1 MIHLQTKNGQCE
13 MKGTSQ
19 SSIAG
24 FASGLVTNFDGTI
37 SSLTTIPQQA
47 RISPACQ
54 EALAK
59 LSELGKFK
67 VIAVISGRSAEES
80 RRLVGLDH
88 LYYIG
93 NNGLEILAPGSLFAQ
108 PVKAARPYLNL
119 IKTVLETIEQSL
131 GNLQNNE
138 ALNRLEGSNWA
149 RRLVFENKRLS
160 ASIHYRQFAN
170 DQLIKSFLLEKIKL
184 ITTKAGLSVEEGP
197 KYIEIRPPVRVNK
210 GTALVDLCELYG
222 LNNLIYLGSDATDL
236 EAFMTIQ
243 RLTQEHRQVRREI
256 ILDWPEFIG
265 LKVAVQ
271 NPETPPELIVSADR
285 VLEGIPEVEKF
296 LGELS
301 GDLN

>member
-1 MIHLQTKNGQCE
+1 MIHLQTKNGQFE

-19 SSIAG
+19 ESIG
-24 FASGLVTNFDGTI
+24 RFASGLVTNFDGTI
-37 SSLTTIPQQA
+37 SSLTTIPQEA
-47 RISPACQ
+47 RISLACQ
-54 EALAK
+54 EALAR

-80 RRLVGLDH
+80 RRLVGLNH

-93 NNGLEILAPGSLFAQ
+93 NNGLEILAPGNLFAQ

-131 GNLQNNE
+131 GNLQNE
-138 ALNRLEGSNWA
+138 ELNRLEGSNWA

-197 KYIEIRPPVRVNK
+197 KYIEIRPPVLVNK

-236 EAFMTIQ
+236 EAFLTIQ

-256 ILDWPEFIG
+256 ILDWPEFSG